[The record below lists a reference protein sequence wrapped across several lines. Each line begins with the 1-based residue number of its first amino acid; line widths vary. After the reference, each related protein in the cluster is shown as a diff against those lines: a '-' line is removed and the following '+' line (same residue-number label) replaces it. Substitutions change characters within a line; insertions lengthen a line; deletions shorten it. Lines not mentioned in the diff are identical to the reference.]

1 VIRWPS
7 LRGRDSGVFKVLSFG
22 LCNAP
27 SQFARTM
34 ELVLAGLT
42 YDICLIYLDD
52 ILIFSRTFEEYC
64 QRLSQVFDRLER
76 QTLRLKASKCHL
88 FQGKV
93 TFLGHVVSERG
104 IECDPLKTDVVANW
118 PRPSNVADVRAFCGL
133 ASYYR
138 NFVEGF
144 AKIAH
149 PLHDLTKK
157 NAAFIWTEACEE
169 AFVEL
174 KRQLTSA
181 PVLAAP
187 TDHGQYILDTD
198 ASDFALGAV
207 LQQKQDDGLVHVIA
221 YGSRSLSG
229 PERRYCIT
237 RKEMLA
243 VVSKSTD
250 STCLGET
257 LLYALTMRRS
267 LTSIVRRNRSAS
279 RVVGWTFS
287 PRCPVTSTVRARR
300 G

>member
-1 VIRWPS
+1 
-7 LRGRDSGVFKVLSFG
+7 
-22 LCNAP
+22 
-27 SQFARTM
+27 
-34 ELVLAGLT
+34 
-42 YDICLIYLDD
+42 
-52 ILIFSRTFEEYC
+52 
-64 QRLSQVFDRLER
+64 
-76 QTLRLKASKCHL
+76 LRLKASKCHL

-104 IECDPLKTDVVANW
+104 IECDPLKTNVVANW

-174 KRQLTSA
+174 KRRLTSA

-243 VVSKSTD
+243 VVFGLKKYRQHLLGRDITVRTD
-250 STCLGET
+250 HAALTYLYRMPEPIGQQGRWLDLLSEFQPNIEHRT
-257 LLYALTMRRS
+257 LQYALTMRRS
-267 LTSIVRRNRSAS
+267 LTSI
-279 RVVGWTFS
+279 
-287 PRCPVTSTVRARR
+287 
-300 G
+300 